1 VLLETKL
8 QAPRVRQEWV
18 PRPGLI
24 RALDDCESKL
34 ILVDAPAGYGK
45 TTLLAQWGDA
55 AAASRPFAWVSLDR
69 GDDDPA
75 RLWQHVIC
83 SLQRALPSLRAGEI
97 LRPLQRQVPDAEEAL
112 ARLVN
117 ELASLAAPVVVI
129 LDDYHVIRERRCHE
143 QLEFLLLRLPP
154 SAQVVLSTRADPP
167 LPLGRLRAAG
177 ELAEIRVL
185 DLHFTEE
192 EAAVLIQQV
201 ASVRLSQRAL
211 ADLLERTEGWPA
223 GLYLAALSLRNH
235 PAPQDFIRD
244 FTGGHR
250 YVVDFLAEEVIS
262 RQPDH
267 IRRFLSRTAVLGR
280 FTAPLCDA
288 VAGTSD
294 AREVLDVLERENM
307 FLIALDDNREWFRY
321 HHLFAELQLAQLAR
335 AEPGT
340 IPALHRQAS
349 AWHLEHGS
357 IDEAAGH
364 ALAAGDVAT
373 SVRLMAEHWY
383 RYVDAGRAAT
393 VHGWLR
399 SLGDDGVR
407 AHPLAAHC
415 AAWVAALRGDREG
428 VRRWLPVIA
437 AGGNEGP
444 LPDGMRSLRS
454 SAALLDGSFGLSGLE
469 PMRRSASAA
478 VELETNP
485 ASPWYALARAGYGG
499 VLYFCGEFQ
508 AAARQLEQALLQ
520 GSSIALVRM
529 LSFAMMSLV
538 ALEEG
543 RLDQA
548 EQLAHSARDVVLD
561 DAPGLSE
568 SPQASLAAI
577 AVGAVLAGQGRFEDA
592 RSELERALRSRRQW
606 FGISQWPTIENLLRL
621 APVRLELGDL
631 PGALALLDEAR
642 EILTSFPDGAGAQL
656 NRLERLERRLAG
668 LPRARPAA
676 EPLTEREQAVLRL
689 LRGTLS
695 TRQIGQELYLSGN
708 TIKTHTRSIYRK
720 LGVST
725 RPDAVQR
732 GRELGL
738 YLGPPPC
745 TRAAALPP
753 GARREVGRGGVHEV
767 ACGVGEPLVALPGVH
782 AQQRERLVHAEV
794 EALG

>member
-1 VLLETKL
+1 MSEHSVVDGRPPGRPVVQLVRPDLDVLLETKL
-8 QAPRVRQEWV
+8 QAPRVRKEWV
-18 PRPGLI
+18 PRPGLV
-24 RALDDCESKL
+24 RVLDSCESKL

-45 TTLLAQWGDA
+45 TTVLAQWGDE
-55 AAASRPFAWVSLDR
+55 AAASRPFAWISLDR

-83 SLQRALPSLRAGEI
+83 SLQRVLPGLRGGEI
-97 LRPLQRQVPDAEEAL
+97 LRPLQRQVPDVEEAL

-117 ELASLAAPVVVI
+117 ELSALAAPVVII
-129 LDDYHVIRERRCHE
+129 LDDYHVIRERPCHE

-177 ELAEIRVL
+177 EMAEIRML
-185 DLHFTEE
+185 DLHFTED
-192 EAAVLIQQV
+192 EAAALIQQV
-201 ASVRLSQRAL
+201 ASVNLGQQAL
-211 ADLLERTEGWPA
+211 ADLVGRTEGWPA
-223 GLYLAALSLRNH
+223 GLYLAALSLRGH
-235 PAPQDFIRD
+235 PAPQDFVRD
-244 FTGGHR
+244 FTGGNR
-250 YVVDFLAEEVIS
+250 YVVDFLAEEVVS
-262 RQPDH
+262 RQPEH
-267 IRRFLSRTAVLGR
+267 IRQFLSRTAVLGR

-294 AREVLDVLERENM
+294 ARDVLDALERENL

-321 HHLFAELQLAQLAR
+321 HHLFAQLQLAELAR
-335 AEPGT
+335 SEPGT
-340 IPALHRQAS
+340 IPALHQQAS

-357 IDEAAGH
+357 VDEAVGH
-364 ALAAGDVAT
+364 ALAAGDVAG
-373 SVRLMAEHWY
+373 SVRLIATHWY

-393 VHGWLR
+393 VCGWLH
-399 SLGDDGVR
+399 SLGDER
-407 AHPLAAHC
+407 IEAHPLAAHC

-437 AGGNEGP
+437 AGGDEGP

-454 SAALLDGSFGLSGLE
+454 SAALLDGSFGFGGLE
-469 PMRRSASAA
+469 PMRTSAA
-478 VELETNP
+478 EAVDLETNP
-485 ASPWYALARAGYGG
+485 VSPWYALARAGYGG
-499 VLYFCGEFQ
+499 ALYFCGEFQ
-508 AAARQLEQALLQ
+508 AAARQLEQALLH

-529 LSFAMMSLV
+529 VSFAMMSLV
-538 ALEEG
+538 AVEEG

-548 EQLAHSARDVVLD
+548 EQLAHSARDVVTD
-561 DAPGLSE
+561 DALGLSE
-568 SPQASLAAI
+568 SPQASIAAI

-592 RSELERALRSRRQW
+592 RGELERALRSRRQW

-631 PGALALLDEAR
+631 PGAVALLGEAR

-656 NRLERLERRLAG
+656 SRLDRLERQLAGPPRTRLAV
-668 LPRARPAA
+668 

-695 TRQIGQELYLSGN
+695 TREIGQQLYLSGN

-720 LGVST
+720 LGVSS
-725 RPDAVQR
+725 RHDAVER

-738 YLGPPPC
+738 
-745 TRAAALPP
+745 
-753 GARREVGRGGVHEV
+753 H
-767 ACGVGEPLVALPGVH
+767 
-782 AQQRERLVHAEV
+782 
-794 EALG
+794 